1 MRFDHYRA
9 KELVAEKT
17 GIECSNVKNSFVWGN
32 HSSTQVPDITNIIN
46 AASGE
51 SIFVDSDWM
60 INDFIPRI
68 QKRGAEI
75 ISYRGLSLSLI
86 HI

>member
-1 MRFDHYRA
+1 MMRLDHDRA
-9 KELVAEKT
+9 KALVAEKT

-68 QKRGAEI
+68 QKEG
-75 ISYRGLSLSLI
+75 
-86 HI
+86 